1 MAGDLNVE
9 SVTIWDI
16 TDTGNAEIADLPGNP
31 DNPTAASFTPD
42 GRILA
47 NRGGG
52 SVTGWEP
59 ASGAA
64 VRSLDADFAT
74 MDVSDNAYMEEVAV
88 SHDGDLVAYAV
99 EDVVSVR
106 DAHTDAEIVR
116 RSSGWF
122 VLDLAWSPVD
132 EKLAVS
138 TADGL
143 AVVLDRDG
151 QQLATVNAGDGYMS
165 AASNFSRD
173 GRLLAVATQLLD
185 LPQPQDS
192 RIQVWDWQ
200 AGDVVTTIQVDA
212 DDVEF
217 DPTGTRLVSGGSFEP
232 AEVFRVPAG
241 ERVRTLTGVDGGIG
255 SFSVSPDGTTIA
267 GGRFDRTISLWEA
280 TGTQRLA

>member
-1 MAGDLNVE
+1 MTE
-9 SVTIWDI
+9 WD
-16 TDTGNAEIADLPGNP
+16 
-31 DNPTAASFTPD
+31 
-42 GRILA
+42 
-47 NRGGG
+47 
-52 SVTGWEP
+52 P

-88 SHDGDLVAYAV
+88 SHDGELVAYAV

-106 DAHTDAEIVR
+106 DARTDAEIVR

-132 EKLAVS
+132 EKLAIS
-138 TADGL
+138 TADSL
-143 AVVLDRDG
+143 TVVLDRDG
-151 QQLATVNAGDGYMS
+151 QQLATLNAGDGYMS

-212 DDVEF
+212 DDVAF
-217 DPTGTRLVSGGSFEP
+217 DPTGTLLVSGGSFEP
-232 AEVFRVPAG
+232 AGVWRVPSG
-241 ERVRTLTGVDGGIG
+241 EQVRTLTGVGGGIG
-255 SFSVSPDGTTIA
+255 AFAVSPDGTTIA
-267 GGRFDRTISLWEA
+267 GGRFDGAISIWDSR
-280 TGTQRLA
+280 TGTQRWS